1 MTYLSGSVNNTQYI
15 QTYVEES
22 AGPLAPLRHKSIYV
36 ENVETPEPA
45 ESRLQPGLANAAYF
59 FHEPAPPWTDSVGI
73 HHCLEFTLRPYGG
86 RNRGL
91 GRCPGSILTWVKR
104 FRMCWLKYL
113 PLDSAFSNS

>member
-1 MTYLSGSVNNTQYI
+1 MPNRCNTLDGQSALIWTVMVGNLRRIVNPPVEDAMPLLMRRCCSV
-15 QTYVEES
+15 
-22 AGPLAPLRHKSIYV
+22 G
-36 ENVETPEPA
+36 
-45 ESRLQPGLANAAYF
+45 QPILANAAYF

>member
-1 MTYLSGSVNNTQYI
+1 MNMFRAITRAASRIPILGSRPPVYNPVRFPHLTF
-15 QTYVEES
+15 
-22 AGPLAPLRHKSIYV
+22 P
-36 ENVETPEPA
+36 ETLEHFVG
-45 ESRLQPGLANAAYF
+45 QPILANAAYF

>member
-1 MTYLSGSVNNTQYI
+1 MLK
-15 QTYVEES
+15 
-22 AGPLAPLRHKSIYV
+22 AGCSHDWLMPRTFFV
-36 ENVETPEPA
+36 
-45 ESRLQPGLANAAYF
+45 SRT
-59 FHEPAPPWTDSVGI
+59 PWTDSVGI